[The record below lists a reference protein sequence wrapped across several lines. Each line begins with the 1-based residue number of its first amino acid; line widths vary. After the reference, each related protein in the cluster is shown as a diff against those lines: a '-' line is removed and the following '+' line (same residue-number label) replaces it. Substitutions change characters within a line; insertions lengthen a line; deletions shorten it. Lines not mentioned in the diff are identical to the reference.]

1 MRRRSILGALLCC
14 WWASGCDDPA
24 PAVDAAATD
33 VPTADA
39 PAADLGGA
47 TDAGAKVDAADVV
60 DAAPAADVV
69 DAGPIV
75 PVPDRTEGEHR
86 ALAIGCDP
94 TDPARCLMPWPSA
107 AFTRDDDSMATHLRL
122 DIPTD
127 GVVRGDDVTGLNR
140 ADGFSR
146 ATPLI
151 TAFPANLDP
160 ASLGDGTTGAVRL
173 LVAEGPMRGTVVP
186 VRPTLVPPQDTR
198 DPETGLVAYPRTL
211 LAASTEYVVV
221 VTDALRSTDGASL
234 TASDET
240 RAALGL
246 QAPRTPAQERL
257 RAWHAPT
264 RSLLTRA
271 GIDPAR
277 VLRVWGF
284 VTRSHDQPL
293 VALRD
298 MRTRAIEA
306 LRTGSATVR
315 IDSASTPTDPTAAL
329 LVTGRIM
336 GLPRWVTSERRIAR
350 PGGHP
355 SEVVGMT
362 YDAPF
367 RVLLPAGGTGTYP
380 AVVFGHG
387 MGGEVTDSSFDHL
400 LTNAGAAKVNIRFDG
415 LTETEMA
422 NTFLGFA
429 RMNLG
434 VEQAESVLLQ
444 ALAGGMAV
452 IHSLRGVAPDGTVL
466 PAASNLRDLLA
477 TPTVGIT
484 PNPLA
489 GRHTNPDTLTWAG
502 GSLGGTMGITMV
514 NAEPLFLAG
523 VANVPGSA
531 WSHFLIRS
539 VLFDLVRAG
548 LQRIYGSTLDI
559 YLQLAVSQAHW
570 DEVDGAVWA
579 DAQENP
585 HPLLI
590 QESMGDPVLPNL
602 GTEFAASS
610 LGAVQVGAVLTP
622 MSGVTTAESAD
633 GRTAITQYRVPS
645 TVTDSADI
653 HGFAARSGAATD
665 AALEQI
671 ETFLRSAWAGRARV
685 VLPRNCAMN
694 TPAGSCDF
702 SASR

>member
-1 MRRRSILGALLCC
+1 M
-14 WWASGCDDPA
+14 
-24 PAVDAAATD
+24 AVT
-33 VPTADA
+33 
-39 PAADLGGA
+39 
-47 TDAGAKVDAADVV
+47 TDAGFADAGEDV
-60 DAAPAADVV
+60 
-69 DAGPIV
+69 GPIV
-75 PVPDRTEGEHR
+75 PVTDRREGER
-86 ALAIGCDP
+86 QALALGCDP
-94 TDPARCLMPWPSA
+94 TDPARCIMPWPSTS
-107 AFTRDDDSMATHLRL
+107 FMRDDEVQATRVRL
-122 DIPTD
+122 DIPQA
-127 GVVRGDDVTGLNR
+127 GVVRTDDVGGLNR

-146 ATPLI
+146 ATPMI
-151 TAFPANLDP
+151 TAFSANLDA

-173 LVAEGPMRGTVVP
+173 IVADGPMRGSLVP
-186 VRPTLVPPQDTR
+186 VRTTTVAPQDTR
-198 DPETGLVAYPRTL
+198 DPETGLIAYPRTL
-211 LAASTEYVVV
+211 LAAATEHIVVI
-221 VTDALRSTDGASL
+221 TDDLRSSDGVTLRAN
-234 TASDET
+234 DET

-264 RSLLTRA
+264 RTLLMRA
-271 GIDPAR
+271 GIDPAH

-293 VALRD
+293 VALRA

-306 LRTGSATVR
+306 LRDGTATVR
-315 IDSASTPTDPTAAL
+315 IDSVSAPSDPTASL
-329 LVTGRIM
+329 IVNGHIL
-336 GLPRWVTSERRIAR
+336 GLPRWVNDQRLLTRQAGM
-350 PGGHP
+350 P
-355 SEVVGMT
+355 VTTAGMT

-367 RVLLPAGGTGTYP
+367 RVLLPRGGTGNYP

-400 LTNAGAAKVNIRFDG
+400 LTNAGAAKINIRFDG

-422 NTFLGFA
+422 PTFLGFA

-452 IHSLRGVAPDGTVL
+452 IHSMRGVTPDGTAI
-466 PAASNLRDLLA
+466 PAASNLREVLA
-477 TPTVGIT
+477 APMVGGMV
-484 PNPLA
+484 NPIA
-489 GRHTNPDTLTWAG
+489 GRRSNPDTLTWAG

-559 YLQLAVSQAHW
+559 FLQLAVSQTHW

-590 QESMGDPVLPNL
+590 QEAMGDPVLPNL

-622 MSGVTTAESAD
+622 MAGVMSVEAAD
-633 GRTAITQYRVPS
+633 GRTTITQYRGPS
-645 TVTDSADI
+645 NILDASDI
-653 HGFAARSGAATD
+653 HGFAARSGLHTD

-702 SASR
+702 SAAR

>member
-1 MRRRSILGALLCC
+1 MKIRRALLGLVFSA
-14 WWASGCDDPA
+14 WPLVGCDDPA
-24 PAVDAAATD
+24 PSVDASVADVAAGD
-33 VPTADA
+33 AVVTADG
-39 PAADLGGA
+39 GGA
-47 TDAGAKVDAADVV
+47 DAGVDAE
-60 DAAPAADVV
+60 
-69 DAGPIV
+69 PIV
-75 PVPDRTEGEHR
+75 PVADRREGER
-86 ALAIGCDP
+86 QALALGCDP

-107 AFTRDDDSMATHLRL
+107 AFMRDDELQATRVRL
-122 DIPTD
+122 DIPQA
-127 GVVRGDDVTGLNR
+127 GVVRTDDVGGLNR

-151 TAFPANLDP
+151 TAFSANLE
-160 ASLGDGTTGAVRL
+160 ATSLGDGTTGAVRL
-173 LVAEGPMRGTVVP
+173 IVADGPTRGSLVP
-186 VRPTLVPPQDTR
+186 VRTTTVAPQDTR
-198 DPETGLVAYPRTL
+198 EPETGLVAYPRTL
-211 LAASTEYVVV
+211 LAAATEHVVV
-221 VTDALRSTDGASL
+221 ITDDLRSSDGVTLRADD
-234 TASDET
+234 AT

-246 QAPRTPAQERL
+246 QPPQTPAQEHL

-264 RSLLTRA
+264 RALLARA
-271 GIDPAR
+271 GIDPSR

-293 VALRD
+293 VALRT

-306 LRTGSATVR
+306 LRDGSATVR
-315 IDSASTPTDPTAAL
+315 IDSVSAPSDPTAAL
-329 LVTGRIM
+329 LVNGAIV
-336 GLPRWVTSERRIAR
+336 GLPRWVNSERLLTRQAGR
-350 PGGHP
+350 P
-355 SEVVGMT
+355 VTVAGMT

-367 RVLLPAGGTGTYP
+367 RVLLPRGGTGAYP

-387 MGGEVTDSSFDHL
+387 MGGEVSDSSFDHL
-400 LTNAGAAKVNIRFDG
+400 LTNAGAAKINIRFDG

-422 NTFLGFA
+422 PTFLGFA

-452 IHSLRGVAPDGTVL
+452 IHSMRGVTPDGTAI
-466 PAASNLRDLLA
+466 PAASNLREALA
-477 TPTVGIT
+477 APMVGGMV
-484 PNPLA
+484 NPAA
-489 GRHTNPDTLTWAG
+489 GRRSNPDTLTWAG

-559 YLQLAVSQAHW
+559 FLQLAVSQTHW

-585 HPLLI
+585 HPILI
-590 QESMGDPVLPNL
+590 QEVMGDPVLPNL
-602 GTEFAASS
+602 GTEFAASA
-610 LGAVQVGAVLTP
+610 LGAVQVGAVLVP
-622 MSGVTTAESAD
+622 MSGVTSVDAAD
-633 GRTAITQYRVPS
+633 GRTTITQYRCPS
-645 TVTDSADI
+645 NITDASAI
-653 HGFAARSGAATD
+653 HGFAARSGPHTD

-671 ETFLRSAWAGRARV
+671 ETFLRSAWAGRARA

-694 TPAGSCDF
+694 TPARSCDF
-702 SASR
+702 SGAR